1 MLGRKDE
8 LKNVNLENVLK
19 VANELDKT
27 YDIQTKRYVES
38 LLSCT
43 KFLGKKEIAAYL

>member
-19 VANELDKT
+19 VANELAKT
-27 YDIQTKRYVES
+27 RWS
-38 LLSCT
+38 NCFAGS
-43 KFLGKKEIAAYL
+43 